1 VITRYGYQFTC
12 DVDQVVSPVGPPVP
26 VDGVPLY
33 SQIPMPDGWLNLG
46 LLELTFR
53 STVGANI
60 YHLCPGCAAL
70 DLAGL
75 VARVRAREQAEQE
88 ARQS

>member
-1 VITRYGYQFTC
+1 MITRYGYQFTC

-26 VDGVPLY
+26 IDQPY
-33 SQIPMPDGWLNLG
+33 MYDQTPMPDGWLGLG

-60 YHLCPGCAAL
+60 SHLCPGCAAL
-70 DLAGL
+70 DVAGL

-88 ARQS
+88 ARQ